1 MPIFMDLHIVPG
13 VSAKDVAE
21 AHRMDVYIEKDHH
34 CTCLTYWVDEPRGH
48 VFCLIDAPSKESV
61 VELHNR
67 SHGLTPH
74 KIIEVNPGL
83 VQSFLGRIKDPELAQ
98 LTESGL
104 PIIDDGSFRI
114 LLTTLVEENYAMF
127 EGMNSDKVREVR
139 QKRYELLQK
148 IISAHLG
155 SEAMLEGDY
164 FIASF
169 VNVADALAAAQ
180 SIAGQLAGT
189 SGLHQFSV
197 SLHAGEAV
205 EKTDKLFG
213 ETISLS
219 KALCALQTPEK
230 ICLSAAIKEMLTDD
244 QLLHWSKLAN
254 FLPLQDEEMLAALY
268 DRLESNYDNADF
280 GVDQLT
286 KEMAMSNSAMYRRCV
301 AVTGYSPNDL
311 LRDFRLAKATQFIR
325 MQKDSLTAVAYKT
338 GFASPSYFGKCFKK
352 RYGLMPIRFAEWAKL
367 AV

>member
-48 VFCLIDAPSKESV
+48 VFCLIDAPNKESV
-61 VELHNR
+61 MELHNR

-74 KIIEVNPGL
+74 QIIEVNPGL
-83 VQSFLGRIKDPELAQ
+83 VQSFLGRIKDPELTQ

-114 LLTTLVEENYAMF
+114 LLTTLMEENYVSY
-127 EGMNSDKVREVR
+127 EGMNSDQVREVR

-148 IISAHLG
+148 IIAAHLG

-169 VNVADALAAAQ
+169 VNVGDALAAAK
-180 SIAGQLAGT
+180 SIAEQLAGST
-189 SGLHQFSV
+189 GLQHFTV
-197 SLHAGEAV
+197 SLHAGEPV
-205 EKTDKLFG
+205 EKADKLFG
-213 ETISLS
+213 ETIALS
-219 KALCALQTPEK
+219 KALCALQMPEK
-230 ICLSAAIKEMLTDD
+230 IRLSAAIKAMLTED
-244 QLLHWSKLAN
+244 QLLQLSKQACI
-254 FLPLQDEEMLAALY
+254 LPLQDEEMLDTLFET
-268 DRLESNYDNADF
+268 LELHYDNADF
-280 GVDQLT
+280 GIDQLT
-286 KEMAMSNSAMYRRCV
+286 KEMAMSNSAIYRRCV

-311 LRDFRLAKATQFIR
+311 LRDFRLAKATQLIR
-325 MQKDSLTAVAYKT
+325 LQKDSLTAVAYKT

-352 RYGLMPIRFAEWAKL
+352 RFGLMPIRFAEWAKL
-367 AV
+367 SV

>member
-48 VFCLIDAPSKESV
+48 VFCLIDAPDKESV
-61 VELHNR
+61 MELHNR

-83 VQSFLGRIKDPELAQ
+83 VQSFLGRIKDPEITR

-104 PIIDDGSFRI
+104 PIIDDSSFRI
-114 LLTTLVEENYAMF
+114 LLTTFIEENYAAYD
-127 EGMNSDKVREVR
+127 GLNSGELR
-139 QKRYELLQK
+139 QIRSERYELLRR
-148 IISAHLG
+148 IAAAHLG
-155 SEAMLEGDY
+155 SEAVLEGDY

-169 VNVADALAAAQ
+169 VNVSDAMAAAQ
-180 SIAGQLAGT
+180 SVCEQLAGAK
-189 SGLHQFSV
+189 GLQHFSV

-205 EKTDKLFG
+205 TKADRLFG

-219 KALCALQTPEK
+219 KALCTLQMPEK
-230 ICLSAAIKEMLTDD
+230 LRLSTTVKNLLTDD
-244 QLLHWSKLAN
+244 QILREGHLAYS
-254 FLPLQDEEMLAALY
+254 LSVQDEELLAALFET
-268 DRLESNYDNADF
+268 LEKNYDNAEF
-280 GVDQLT
+280 GIGQLT
-286 KEMAMSNSAMYRRCV
+286 KAMAMSNSAMYRRCV
-301 AVTGYSPNDL
+301 AITGFSPNDL
-311 LRDFRLAKATQFIR
+311 LREFRLAKAANLIKQ
-325 MQKDSLTAVAYKT
+325 QKDSLSAVAYKT

-352 RYGLMPIRFAEWAKL
+352 RYAVMPIRFAEWVRMAL
-367 AV
+367 